1 MKMKMKMRHT
11 HTCHSQARVRAN
23 RDKRATW
30 METSFWSSVLSFESC
45 CCHQVFRRHD
55 AAVQLE
61 TNRWP
66 ALKKRRVGKP
76 TSDEQCTQAL
86 CDWVATLEALLRHLL
101 GWDNRMIA
109 DTATMAGREQEGKA
123 MNREMLA
130 MCSFPFCEGSAAVL
144 MQPTFDR
151 GRATWHDAQI
161 QHTMDPP
168 FDARWTGCASSAR
181 SRRP

>member
-30 METSFWSSVLSFESC
+30 METSLRSSVLSFESC
-45 CCHQVFRRHD
+45 CCHQVFRRHN

-76 TSDEQCTQAL
+76 TSDEQYTQAL

-109 DTATMAGREQEGKA
+109 DTATMAG
-123 MNREMLA
+123 
-130 MCSFPFCEGSAAVL
+130 
-144 MQPTFDR
+144 
-151 GRATWHDAQI
+151 
-161 QHTMDPP
+161 
-168 FDARWTGCASSAR
+168 
-181 SRRP
+181 

>member
-1 MKMKMKMRHT
+1 MKMKMRHT

-30 METSFWSSVLSFESC
+30 METSLR
-45 CCHQVFRRHD
+45 FRRHD
-55 AAVQLE
+55 AAAQLE

-76 TSDEQCTQAL
+76 TSDEQYTQAL

-109 DTATMAGREQEGKA
+109 DTATMAGREQQGKA

-168 FDARWTGCASSAR
+168 FDARRTGALHW
-181 SRRP
+181 RR